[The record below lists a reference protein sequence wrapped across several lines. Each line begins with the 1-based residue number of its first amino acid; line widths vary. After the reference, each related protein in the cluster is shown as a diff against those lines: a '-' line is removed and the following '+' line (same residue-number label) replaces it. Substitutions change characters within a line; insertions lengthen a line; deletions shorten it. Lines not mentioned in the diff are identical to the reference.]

1 VELSAGVSV
10 ADGRHLTVRRGFQT
24 PLPAGR
30 KGRGGARGIEYGGRG
45 GTIPRARRRAD
56 RISPQQ
62 KRRKLSSQ
70 MFPSILRGWKR
81 ALTALY
87 ESNGR
92 NIQAGLRI
100 DTIARSE
107 KNFPGEAKMAASLER
122 FIRTTVP

>member
-1 VELSAGVSV
+1 
-10 ADGRHLTVRRGFQT
+10 
-24 PLPAGR
+24 
-30 KGRGGARGIEYGGRG
+30 
-45 GTIPRARRRAD
+45 
-56 RISPQQ
+56 
-62 KRRKLSSQ
+62 